1 MSKIEKDYFSNE
13 HDQDLWDSFKSGEKH
28 AYEMIYNLHSDSLYK
43 YGMHLCQ
50 DSNLVEDV
58 IHDLFIYIW
67 DHRLDLSSVK
77 SIRLYLKFCLRRNL
91 FKVLKGNRFITD
103 EELLKNSDFKFSVEE
118 VNHEKEE
125 ELRNEKEH
133 SIVNALNL
141 LSPRQKEIIYL
152 RFYQSMSYDEIANH
166 LSLEVGYTYNVASR
180 AFAKIKS
187 ILELK
192 IISLIFFA
200 LFS

>member
-1 MSKIEKDYFSNE
+1 MSKVENDYFSKE
-13 HDQDLWDSFKSGEKH
+13 HDQGLWDSFKLGEKH
-28 AYEMIYNLHSDSLYK
+28 AYEMIYNLHSESLYK

-50 DSNLVEDV
+50 DSSLVEDV

-67 DHRLDLSSVK
+67 DHRLELSRVK

-91 FKVLKGNRFITD
+91 FKVLKGNKFIAD
-103 EELLKNSDFKFSVEE
+103 DELLNNSDFKFSLEE
-118 VNHEKEE
+118 VNHEKEQE
-125 ELRNEKEH
+125 IRNEKEQ
-133 SIVNALNL
+133 SIINALNL

-152 RFYQSMSYDEIANH
+152 RFYQCMSYDEIADH
-166 LSLEVGYTYNVASR
+166 LSLEIGYTYNVASR